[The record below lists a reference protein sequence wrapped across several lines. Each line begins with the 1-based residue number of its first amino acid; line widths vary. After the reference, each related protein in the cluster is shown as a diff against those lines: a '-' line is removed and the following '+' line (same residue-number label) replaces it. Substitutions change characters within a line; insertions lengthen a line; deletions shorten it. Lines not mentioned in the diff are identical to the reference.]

1 MRNGDEDHWMAFF
14 LTPRYVQVVQL
25 CTRGASFEQE
35 KGIGLEDFN
44 LDWRTLI
51 VIELLLNN
59 GNERE
64 MKITILKI
72 GGATLMWV
80 PQVTLFSI
88 EVPREME
95 TIAIGRY
102 EN

>member
-1 MRNGDEDHWMAFF
+1 MN
-14 LTPRYVQVVQL
+14 LLYK
-25 CTRGASFEQE
+25 SFEQE
-35 KGIGLEDFN
+35 RGIGPP

-72 GGATLMWV
+72 GGATLMCAS
-80 PQVTLFSI
+80 QVTLFSI
-88 EVPREME
+88 EVPGEME

-102 EN
+102 